1 MSEYLILNQIN
12 DPRQLASLS
21 PQELRQLA
29 AEIRQYLLEVVPVT
43 GGHLSSNLG
52 AVELTI
58 ALHKVFE
65 SPRDK
70 IIWDVGHQGYVHK
83 LLTGRREAFHTLR
96 QYGGLSGFLVREES
110 PHDPF
115 GAGHAGTSV
124 SAALGMAVARDLQGD
139 DYHVIAVIGDGSLTS
154 GMALEAM
161 NHAGHLG
168 TRLIVVLNDNEMSI
182 AHNVGAISKALNRL
196 RVDPRYHKAKADL
209 DQMLQ
214 RLPGGEGATQAGRK
228 VLHGLKALVVP
239 NLVWEELGFTFVGA
253 VDGHNIA
260 ELEESL
266 ERAKEYV
273 GPSLIHVKT
282 QKGHGYGPA
291 EEDATKW
298 HGVPPNGSGK
308 PKAPSYTEVMGKTLL
323 KEMEAD
329 PRIVAIT
336 AAMLDGTGLIPAYK
350 RFPNRVYDVGISEQH
365 AVTFG
370 AGLACQGLLPVV
382 AIYSTFLQ
390 RSFDQVIHDVC
401 LQKLPMLLAIDRA
414 GIVGE
419 DGKTHQGLFDLSYL
433 RCIPDLVVAA
443 PRDENELQRLLHTAV
458 GYIAEGKGAFALRYP
473 RGSGVGVPMD
483 EELRALPVGKGEL
496 LREGGDLAI
505 VAIGNMVG
513 PAMEAAKLLADDG
526 IECTV
531 VDARY
536 LKPLDEELILEVAGR
551 CGRVVT
557 VEENVIAGGFGSAV
571 LEMLAAK
578 GPRGVSVDIIGIP
591 DQFVEHGSPKIL
603 REKYGLTGQG
613 IAKRIARSFVLS
625 KATAMSNQLST
636 IS

>member
-1 MSEYLILNQIN
+1 MSENLILNRIN
-12 DPRQLASLS
+12 DPRQLASFS
-21 PQELRQLA
+21 PQELKQLA
-29 AEIRQYLLEVVPVT
+29 AEIRQFLLEVVPVT

-58 ALHKVFE
+58 ALHRVFE

-83 LLTGRREAFHTLR
+83 LLTGRREAFQTLR
-96 QYGGLSGFLVREES
+96 QHGGLSGFLVREES

-139 DYHVIAVIGDGSLTS
+139 DYHVVVVIGDGSLTC

-168 TRLIVVLNDNEMSI
+168 TELIVVLNDNEMSI

-196 RVDPRYHKAKADL
+196 RVDPRYHRAKADL

-253 VDGHNIA
+253 VDGHNMA
-260 ELEESL
+260 ELEEAL
-266 ERAKEYV
+266 ERAKQYV

-298 HGVPPNGSGK
+298 HGVAPNGSGK
-308 PKAPSYTEVMGKTLL
+308 QKAPSYTEVFGKTLL
-323 KEMEAD
+323 KEMEAN
-329 PRIVAIT
+329 PRVVAIT
-336 AAMLDGTGLIPAYK
+336 AAMLDGTGLVPASK

-370 AGLACQGLLPVV
+370 AGLASQGLLPVV

-390 RSFDQVIHDVC
+390 RSYDQIIHDVC

-443 PRDENELQRLLHTAV
+443 PRDENELQKLVHTAV
-458 GYIAEGKGAFALRYP
+458 EHMAEDRGAFAVRYP
-473 RGSGVGVPMD
+473 RGSGTGAPMD
-483 EELRALPVGKGEL
+483 EELCSLPVGKGEL
-496 LREGGDLAI
+496 LRDGGDVAI
-505 VAIGNMVG
+505 VAIGSAVA
-513 PAMEAAKLLADDG
+513 PAIEAANLLVAEG
-526 IECTV
+526 ISCAV

-551 CGRVVT
+551 CRRVVT
-557 VEENVIAGGFGSAV
+557 VEENVVKGGFGSAV
-571 LEMLAAK
+571 LELIAAK
-578 GPRGVSVDIIGIP
+578 APKGVAVDIIGIP
-591 DQFVEHGSPKIL
+591 DQFVEHGNPGLL

-613 IAKRIARSFVLS
+613 IAKRIARSFVIL
-625 KATAMSNQLST
+625 KATAISSRLST